1 MPEEPTA
8 NQVENPHGTILRP
21 ARRRRRRKRSK
32 EDFSMCL
39 QLEATAT
46 KKLETQ
52 TKKKLTKFQE
62 YYHDW

>member
-1 MPEEPTA
+1 
-8 NQVENPHGTILRP
+8 
-21 ARRRRRRKRSK
+21 
-32 EDFSMCL
+32 MCL